1 MKSFS
6 KTATAVLMFL
16 FMVACN
22 VQDNPQDRQA
32 SPQSIQFTGRT
43 ENPATR
49 TTLVN
54 GIETAWES
62 GSDRIGIFSLQAR
75 VSEETEPPA
84 HNVAFSALESAKT
97 SAFSG
102 TMLWGTPAA
111 EHVFHAYYPYQ
122 SLDEP
127 AMDAVPV
134 SLPAEQIQPGANDS
148 GHLSALDFMVST
160 PVAVYAPESPGG
172 ASVNVDLTFNHVFT
186 LMEYRITG
194 SGQALTDI
202 GLAGAGALSFS
213 SGTMDLDQEPGADPY
228 TITKSGTNT
237 YVLAHLSA
245 SATLSPTPISVYMMV
260 LPGEQTADMSIR
272 VKTGWTWKTLTK
284 TPPEG
289 GFQRGSKYVTELD
302 LDDAAF
308 NDDEYVYIP
317 DDNFRAYCLDN
328 FDSDDDGKITFAEAE
343 SGALTVMNVSSRS
356 IMSLE
361 GLQYFTHVNTLQTVG
376 NSLTYL
382 DVGNNLEFQTINC
395 NSNNLTT
402 LKAGGFT
409 NLKILYCS
417 YNQLSTLDLS
427 ENPDLEIL
435 TCKDNLFTSLD
446 VSNNPVLDYLDCRD
460 NPDLQTIYVAAGQTI
475 SDLYKDDHT
484 VIVTR

>member
-75 VSEETEPPA
+75 TSEETEPPA

-289 GFQRGSKYVTELD
+289 GFQRGSKYVTPLD
-302 LDDAAF
+302 VDDDAFSA
-308 NDDEYVYIP
+308 DAYVYIP
-317 DDNFRAYCLDN
+317 DANFRAYCLTN
-328 FDSDDDGKITFAEAE
+328 LDSGHDGNISFAEAE
-343 SGALTVMNVSSRS
+343 AVSSLS
-356 IMSLE
+356 VSSEEIFTLE
-361 GLQYFTHVNTLQTVG
+361 GIQYFTHVTTLLAIG
-376 NSLTYL
+376 NSLSYL
-382 DVGNNLEFQTINC
+382 DVSNNLELQTINC
-395 NSNNLTT
+395 NNNNLTT
-402 LKAGGFT
+402 LKLSGLSS
-409 NLKILYCS
+409 LKTLYCS
-417 YNQLSTLDLS
+417 NNQLSSLDVS

-435 TCKDNLFTSLD
+435 TCKNNLLTSLD
-446 VSNNPVLDYLDCRD
+446 VSNNPRLDYLDCRD
-460 NPDLQTIYVAAGQTI
+460 NPDLDTIHVAAGQTI
-475 SDLYKDDHT
+475 ADLYKDEHT
-484 VIVTR
+484 VVVTR